1 MRIFYHDLFTFP
13 LPDGH
18 RFPIQKYVRLRE
30 RIINRGLGVPGK
42 NLIQGPRATDEQL
55 LRAHDSEYIQKVQT
69 GHLSEKEIRRLG
81 FPWSA
86 ALVERSRR
94 SVGSTIT
101 ACRAALADGIGINL
115 AGGTHHAGRLHG
127 EGFCVFNDVAIAART
142 MQAEGRVHKV
152 AVLDCDV
159 HQGNGTAAILSGD
172 ESVFTFSIHAE
183 KNFPFRKSAG
193 DLDIGL
199 PDKTEDD
206 AYLAALRSG
215 IQHTLEE
222 SKPEFAIF
230 LAGADPFNGDRL
242 GRLALTKDGLSE
254 RDRLVLQTCAEHDIP
269 LAIVMS
275 GGYANDLN
283 DIVDIHYK
291 TVQLACGFIPRN

>member
-30 RIINRGLGVPGK
+30 RIVASGLGVPGE
-42 NLIQGPRATDEQL
+42 NLFQGPSAADEQL

-69 GHLSEKEIRRLG
+69 GQLSEQEIRRLG

-86 ALVERSRR
+86 ALVTRSRR
-94 SVGSTIT
+94 SIGSTIT
-101 ACRAALADGIGINL
+101 TCRAALADGIGVNL
-115 AGGTHHAGRLHG
+115 AGGTHHAGRSHG

-152 AVLDCDV
+152 AVIDCDV

-172 ESVFTFSIHAE
+172 KSVFTFSIHGE
-183 KNFPFRKSAG
+183 NNFPFRKTAG
-193 DLDIGL
+193 NLDIGL
-199 PDKTEDD
+199 PDATEDD
-206 AYLAALRSG
+206 AYLAALRTG

-222 SKPEFAIF
+222 SKPELAIF
-230 LAGADPFNGDRL
+230 LAGADPFHGDRL
-242 GRLALTKDGLSE
+242 GRLALTKEGLAE
-254 RDRLVLQTCAEHDIP
+254 RDRLVLQTCVQHAVP

-275 GGYANDLN
+275 GGYAINVN
-283 DIVDIHYK
+283 DIVDIHFR
-291 TVQLACGFIPRN
+291 TVQLARSFVSRN